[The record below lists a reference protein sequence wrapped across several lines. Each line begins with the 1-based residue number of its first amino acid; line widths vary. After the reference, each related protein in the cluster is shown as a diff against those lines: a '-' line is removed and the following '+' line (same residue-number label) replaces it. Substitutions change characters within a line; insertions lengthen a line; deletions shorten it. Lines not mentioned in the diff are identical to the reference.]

1 MKIKVIGTH
10 GCGVDY
16 GCLNSFSWFE
26 QYECSLQDFGKTL
39 YQILQSHP
47 FPEYRIE
54 YNIDTSAQLL
64 RNKDEDIVRPI
75 LNNEGIELENKEPLG

>member
-1 MKIKVIGTH
+1 MKIEVIGIH
-10 GCGVDY
+10 GYGVDY

-47 FPEYRIE
+47 FTEYRIE
-54 YNIDTSAQLL
+54 YNIDTSALL
-64 RNKDEDIVRPI
+64 CNADEDIVRPTDI
-75 LNNEGIELENKEPLG
+75 TNETVESQNKESMS